1 MVMFC
6 VKVYVSPGVVCAG
19 GGGLWYICCLCVFVC
34 IRFDIHDAYT
44 PNIVC
49 VFGSVCV
56 FVEMCVH
63 MRENAEDNVLIAA
76 GSVFPLCNESFCQ
89 RPGVDLC
96 HQEWYLSLVQKRGRH
111 VEPNKEQEERRLY
124 SAVRKR
130 GPDMQ
135 RNIAQVR

>member
-6 VKVYVSPGVVCAG
+6 VKVYVSPCVVCAG
-19 GGGLWYICCLCVFVC
+19 GGYICCPCVFVC

-44 PNIVC
+44 PNI

-124 SAVRKR
+124 STVRKR